1 MSTHH
6 TLQPPAKTGRQKP
19 ARRSRSGHPN
29 PGRAALRGGIFG
41 YYADQF
47 DIYLPIITLAPAL
60 IYFQPPE
67 MDKATSAM
75 IAAFVFASTL
85 VARPL
90 GSAIFGH
97 FADKFGRHKLTLV
110 ALAGFGLATFGIAL
124 LPGFQTVGSLA
135 VVLLILLRFLG
146 GVFLGGEYSTAVPL
160 AMEWTPKKRRGLAS
174 GLITATNPLANATIA
189 VLTFVLLMLMPAGS
203 VDSPYVQWGWRIP
216 FVIGGLLA
224 VVVFFYYLR
233 NVEEAPAFESTAP
246 KVSPVRALF
255 FGAHRR
261 SLFQVF
267 ILMTGMWFL
276 TNVAAAILPATLKGA
291 VGVPD
296 KSVSVIMLIASV
308 ITVGGFLAAAVLSQK
323 IGRRRFYISFG
334 IAALPIAGAAFV
346 ALLNTP
352 SDNLLAITVLA
363 VIIDVFTIS
372 AFGPI
377 AAYLTER
384 FPAAIRASGYGIGYS
399 FALIIPAFYAFY
411 QSGLSAVM
419 PAAYTPV
426 VLIVIGGVLLAF
438 GAYLGPETRDV
449 DMNAASEPATHDAPL
464 A

>member
-1 MSTHH
+1 MSAHSTMKA
-6 TLQPPAKTGRQKP
+6 PRKP
-19 ARRSRSGHPN
+19 ARPRLAGKTREANTN
-29 PGRAALRGGIFG
+29 PGRSALKGGIFG

-47 DIYLPIITLAPAL
+47 DIYLPIITLAPAM

-67 MDKATSAM
+67 MDKGTAAT
-75 IAAFVFASTL
+75 IAALVFASTL

-110 ALAGFGLATFGIAL
+110 ALAGFGLATLGIAF
-124 LPGFQTVGSLA
+124 LPGYQSVGTLS
-135 VVLLILLRFLG
+135 VVLLVLLRFLG

-174 GLITATNPLANATIA
+174 GLITATNPLANASIA
-189 VLTFVLLMLMPAGS
+189 VLTFVLLMILPAGS
-203 VDSPYVQWGWRIP
+203 VSSPYVQWGWRIP

-224 VVVFFYYLR
+224 AIVFIYYVR
-233 NVEEAPAFESTAP
+233 NVEEAPDFEASTA
-246 KVSPVRALF
+246 KESPVKALF
-255 FGAHRR
+255 LGTHRR
-261 SLFQVF
+261 SLMQVF
-267 ILMTGMWFL
+267 ILMTGLWFL

-296 KSVSVIMLIASV
+296 KTVSVIMLIASV
-308 ITVGGFLAAAVLSQK
+308 VTIGGFLGAAALSQK
-323 IGRRRFYISFG
+323 LGRRRFYIGFG
-334 IAALPIAGAAFV
+334 FTSLIVASAAFL

-352 SDNLLAITVLA
+352 ADNLVMVTMLA
-363 VIIDVFTIS
+363 VVVDVFTIS
-372 AFGPI
+372 AFGPV

-384 FPAAIRASGYGIGYS
+384 FPSAIRASGYGIGYS
-399 FALIIPAFYAFY
+399 FALIIPAFYTFY
-411 QSGLSAVM
+411 LSGLAAFM
-419 PAAYTPV
+419 PMAYTPV
-426 VLIVIGGVLLAF
+426 VLIVVGGLLLAG

-449 DMNAASEPATHDAPL
+449 DMDASAVEPTGTL

>member
-1 MSTHH
+1 MSTHE
-6 TLQPPAKTGRQKP
+6 TLKTPAPPALPNATDTGAGK
-19 ARRSRSGHPN
+19 PN
-29 PGRAALRGGIFG
+29 PGRSALRGGIFG

-47 DIYLPIITLAPAL
+47 DIYLPIITLAPAM

-67 MDKATSAM
+67 MDKGTAAT
-75 IAAFVFASTL
+75 IAALVFASTL
-85 VARPL
+85 IARPL

-110 ALAGFGLATFGIAL
+110 ALAGFGLATLGIAF
-124 LPGFQTVGSLA
+124 LPGYQSVGIWS
-135 VVLLILLRFLG
+135 VVLLVLLRFIG

-189 VLTFVLLMLMPAGS
+189 VLTFALLMVLPAGS

-224 VVVFFYYLR
+224 AAVFVYYVR
-233 NVEEAPAFESTAP
+233 HVEEAPDFEASAA
-246 KVSPVRALF
+246 KESPVRALF
-255 FGAHRR
+255 LGRHRR
-261 SLFQVF
+261 SLMQVF
-267 ILMTGMWFL
+267 ILMTGLWFL
-276 TNVAAAILPATLKGA
+276 TNVAAAILPATLKNA

-296 KSVSVIMLIASV
+296 KTVSVIMLIASV
-308 ITVGGFLAAAVLSQK
+308 ITIGGFLGAAALSQK
-323 IGRRRFYISFG
+323 LGRRRFYIGFG
-334 IAALPIAGAAFV
+334 ITALSVASAAFIV
-346 ALLNTP
+346 LLNTP
-352 SDNLLAITVLA
+352 AENLVAVTILA
-363 VIIDVFTIS
+363 VVIDVFTIS

-399 FALIIPAFYAFY
+399 FALIIPAFYTFYLTGLTAF
-411 QSGLSAVM
+411 M
-419 PAAYTPV
+419 PMAYTPV
-426 VLIVIGGVLLAF
+426 VLIVIGGLLLAA

-449 DMNAASEPATHDAPL
+449 DMGSPADEPASSPA
-464 A
+464 

>member
-1 MSTHH
+1 MSTHE
-6 TLQPPAKTGRQKP
+6 TLQTPAPPAPSNTSDSSAGK
-19 ARRSRSGHPN
+19 PN
-29 PGRAALRGGIFG
+29 PGRSALRGGIFG

-47 DIYLPIITLAPAL
+47 DIYLPIITLAPAM

-67 MDKATSAM
+67 MDKGTAAT
-75 IAAFVFASTL
+75 IAALVFASTL
-85 VARPL
+85 IARPL

-110 ALAGFGLATFGIAL
+110 ALAGFGLATLGIAF
-124 LPGFQTVGSLA
+124 LPGYQSIGTWS
-135 VVLLILLRFLG
+135 VVLLVLLRFTG

-189 VLTFVLLMLMPAGS
+189 VLTFALLMVLPAGS

-224 VVVFFYYLR
+224 AAVFVYYVR
-233 NVEEAPAFESTAP
+233 HVEEAPDFEASAA
-246 KVSPVRALF
+246 KESPVRALF
-255 FGAHRR
+255 LGRHRR
-261 SLFQVF
+261 SLMQVF
-267 ILMTGMWFL
+267 ILMTGLWFL
-276 TNVAAAILPATLKGA
+276 TNVAAAILPATLKNA

-296 KSVSVIMLIASV
+296 KTVSVIMLIASV
-308 ITVGGFLAAAVLSQK
+308 VTIGGFLGAAALSQK
-323 IGRRRFYISFG
+323 LGRRRFYIGFG
-334 IAALPIAGAAFV
+334 LAALPVASAAFIV
-346 ALLNTP
+346 LLNTP
-352 SDNLLAITVLA
+352 AENLVAVTILA
-363 VIIDVFTIS
+363 VVIDVFTIS

-399 FALIIPAFYAFY
+399 FALIIPAFYTFY
-411 QSGLSAVM
+411 LSGLTAFM
-419 PAAYTPV
+419 PMAYTPV
-426 VLIVIGGVLLAF
+426 VLIVIGGLLLAA

-449 DMNAASEPATHDAPL
+449 DMGSPADEPASSPV
-464 A
+464 